1 VGVSGTERAGAP
13 KGSRMRRS
21 SPPFA
26 IGDLACQVGLTP
38 RTIRYYEDIGL
49 LNSIRRVESGRRI
62 YTEEDVRRLRFI
74 KRLKVLGLSLEEMKE
89 LESLYLT
96 HRSNERVLP
105 RLLELLDRH
114 METLDARIEQ
124 LRILKQDIEG
134 YRDHIREKL

>member
-1 VGVSGTERAGAP
+1 MGVKAQGSGRAGQQA
-13 KGSRMRRS
+13 RVA
-21 SPPFA
+21 PPFS
-26 IGDLACQVGLTP
+26 IGELARQVGLTP

-49 LNSIRRVESGRRI
+49 LNSVRRVEGGRRI

-74 KRLKVLGLSLEEMKE
+74 KRLKVLGLTLEDMTE
-89 LESLYLT
+89 LENLYLT

-114 METLDARIEQ
+114 MQTLDARIEQ
-124 LRILKQDIEG
+124 LNILKQDIEG

>member
-1 VGVSGTERAGAP
+1 VASAVRGSERVGRGGGAA
-13 KGSRMRRS
+13 
-21 SPPFA
+21 PPFS
-26 IGDLACQVGLTP
+26 IGELSRQVGLTP

-49 LNSIRRVESGRRI
+49 LNSVKRVESGRRI

-74 KRLKVLGLSLEEMKE
+74 KRLKVLGLSLEDMRE

-96 HRSNERVLP
+96 HRSNDRVLP

-114 METLDARIEQ
+114 METLEARIEQ
-124 LRILKQDIEG
+124 LKILSQDIEG

>member
-1 VGVSGTERAGAP
+1 MGVIRAERARP
-13 KGSRMRRS
+13 PRGSRVHRAA
-21 SPPFA
+21 PPFS
-26 IGDLACQVGLTP
+26 IGDLAHQVGLTP

-49 LNSIRRVESGRRI
+49 LSSVRRVESGRRI

-74 KRLKVLGLSLEEMKE
+74 KRLKVLGLTLEEMKE
-89 LESLYLT
+89 LEELYLT

-114 METLDARIEQ
+114 MQTLEARIEQ

-134 YRDHIREKL
+134 YRDHIREKI